1 MQHLNYAFI
10 NIYRLQFPNPKHLL
24 VTYVCVNICD
34 YVNDVVTRTLTLVL
48 KINLNTFS
56 KIYSQPSKIDVCI
69 FAFS

>member
-1 MQHLNYAFI
+1 M
-10 NIYRLQFPNPKHLL
+10 RLQMSVDCNLPTLNNFSKYIYTH
-24 VTYVCVNICD
+24 TYDMCD

-56 KIYSQPSKIDVCI
+56 KIYSQPLKIDVCI